1 MPRKNNY
8 RRTQAALLMI
18 AGAMVMILT
27 PESWAG
33 LSLLVLGAA
42 IEVAGIALRRK

>member
-8 RRTQAALLMI
+8 RRALAVLLMI

-33 LSLLVLGAA
+33 LSLLALGVAV
-42 IEVAGIALRRK
+42 EVAGIALRRK